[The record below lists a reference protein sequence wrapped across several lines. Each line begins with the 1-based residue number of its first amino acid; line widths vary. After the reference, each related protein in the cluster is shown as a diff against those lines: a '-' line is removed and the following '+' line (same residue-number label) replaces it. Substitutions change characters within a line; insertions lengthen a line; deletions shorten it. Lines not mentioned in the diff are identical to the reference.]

1 MLNKNWKI
9 LLFVI
14 AFICSPIVVRAQG
27 DIVRVDAEKVPLDGN
42 WHDYELK
49 VDEYVYC
56 PLTLKSNG
64 KLDVSIQ
71 TNFKNTHY
79 VYLLDQNYET
89 ICYDSISGEGE
100 AAPQIQNYSYDLTA
114 GNYYVR
120 VESWNECQ
128 GKFQVKAVF
137 TESATD
143 DENLNTSFQ
152 KAVLYTEP
160 QVTGFLSSGT
170 DGGFYPEKL
179 PERSQ
184 NFQDYYRLDAAE
196 GNYNIQVTGAD
207 PDSSFA
213 CIVYDAG
220 YQEISREYD
229 PASFSL
235 ELKDGTYYVCVISSG
250 NIAGDYILKI
260 NIPEEEKEPE
270 PAISKLEMAVGET
283 VELKSDNT
291 SGDINWGSTDSS
303 IIAVSKGGTAMGLNT
318 GTVWVAGIPADGSSM
333 ILYQITVQ

>member
-1 MLNKNWKI
+1 M
-9 LLFVI
+9 
-14 AFICSPIVVRAQG
+14 
-27 DIVRVDAEKVPLDGN
+27 
-42 WHDYELK
+42 
-49 VDEYVYC
+49 
-56 PLTLKSNG
+56 
-64 KLDVSIQ
+64 
-71 TNFKNTHY
+71 
-79 VYLLDQNYET
+79 
-89 ICYDSISGEGE
+89 
-100 AAPQIQNYSYDLTA
+100 TA

-120 VESWNECQ
+120 VESRNECQ